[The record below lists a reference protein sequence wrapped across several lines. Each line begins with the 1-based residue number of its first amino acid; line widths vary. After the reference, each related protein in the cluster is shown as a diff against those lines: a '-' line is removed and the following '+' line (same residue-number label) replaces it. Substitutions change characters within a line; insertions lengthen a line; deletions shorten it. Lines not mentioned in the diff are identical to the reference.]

1 MIFIQNHLGPQQ
13 ELCCSWMED
22 IKREQEKG
30 ERVYSGALLNCRGL
44 SSTSVGKHAR
54 VLLPRPSQFTS
65 LDHFISRHT
74 VTATCN
80 ETDNQWQ
87 ISFTYSFKVGASY
100 NIFVTEQDVS
110 YIIFIHLHLHLHI
123 VDLLQRFEPMMV
135 VEDNHIHIMWL
146 LPQYTIVTIG
156 EILFSIT
163 SLEFAYSQGG
173 DLSISSVLNITCIFS
188 LAPPSM
194 KSVLQSLFLMTTAV
208 GNLITM
214 AIIEIF
220 SAFDLP
226 QVFRIKHCNVN
237 V

>member
-1 MIFIQNHLGPQQ
+1 MIFTQNHIGPQQ
-13 ELCCSWMED
+13 NLCCSWLED

-30 ERVYSGALLNCRGL
+30 ERVYSGAPLNCRGL
-44 SSTSVGKHAR
+44 SSASVGKHPR
-54 VLLPRPSQFTS
+54 VLLPHISHFTS
-65 LDHFISRHT
+65 LEHFISRHT

-80 ETDNQWQ
+80 ETDNQWN
-87 ISFTYSFKVGASY
+87 IAFTYSFQVGASY

-110 YIIFIHLHLHLHI
+110 PFKLYFIPPSICRSVAAVWADDGGGGQPYSHHVAAAPVHHRHRRRDFVLHHQLGVRVQSRWRSI
-123 VDLLQRFEPMMV
+123 RSV
-135 VEDNHIHIMWL
+135 VKI
-146 LPQYTIVTIG
+146 
-156 EILFSIT
+156 
-163 SLEFAYSQGG
+163 
-173 DLSISSVLNITCIFS
+173 CIFS

-226 QVFRIKHCNVN
+226 QVFISNIPNDIVVH
-237 V
+237 

>member
-110 YIIFIHLHLHLHI
+110 YIIFIHLHLHYI
-123 VDLLQRFEPMMV
+123 
-135 VEDNHIHIMWL
+135 
-146 LPQYTIVTIG
+146 Y
-156 EILFSIT
+156 
-163 SLEFAYSQGG
+163 
-173 DLSISSVLNITCIFS
+173 LSICCSGLSRWWWWRTTIFTSCGCCPSTPSS
-188 LAPPSM
+188 PSERSCSPSPAWSSHTV
-194 KSVLQSLFLMTTAV
+194 KV
-208 GNLITM
+208 
-214 AIIEIF
+214 EIYQYHQF
-220 SAFDLP
+220 W
-226 QVFRIKHCNVN
+226 I
-237 V
+237 